1 MEQYDSLNE
10 KTKLVDVAMKYT
22 RGDIVKAKEMAGG
35 QYLDVIVVKGK
46 FLIEKKGLSGMFMA
60 YFNYIHEYIGHCSS
74 IISSKTT
81 LFEKMRVFD
90 DWKSL
95 NKDLLAFRQGA
106 DIIDSQNF
114 TYYLTDSFVGY
125 DVFPDVHEKN
135 LADLTTTINEII
147 AKSFNVDVV
156 KCQIELESTSSL
168 AMDLAGIKIDT
179 PGGATKEFSDITQ
192 EDDRIVKVEKEAKF
206 VIEGRAIVAPVKG
219 KNVSDLIPGDKI
231 MVVLNGR
238 DLVSEK
244 ILKMLNAYDGEGGRL
259 PVPGRLKAKIPLEK
273 GGTMLYTV
281 VAKGVL
287 AKIFEE
293 ENVKILL
300 DQSLEEVQA
309 ESIGI
314 ENRII
319 YIMGIIVGLII
330 LCGIILFQLL

>member
-1 MEQYDSLNE
+1 MEQYESLNE
-10 KTKLVDVAMKYT
+10 KTKMVDIAMKYT
-22 RGDIVKAKEMAGG
+22 RGDIVKAKEMSGG
-35 QYLDVIVVKGK
+35 QYLDIIVVKGK
-46 FLIEKKGLSGMFMA
+46 FLVEKKGLSGMFMA
-60 YFNYIHEYIGHCSS
+60 YFNYIHEYIASCSS

-95 NKDLLAFRQGA
+95 NKDLMAFRQGA

-125 DVFPDVHEKN
+125 DVFPDVQEKN
-135 LADLTTTINEII
+135 LDDLTRTITEII
-147 AKSFNVDVV
+147 AKSFNVDSV

-168 AMDLAGIKIDT
+168 ALDLAGIKIDI
-179 PGGATKEFSDITQ
+179 PGSAGKEISDIVQ
-192 EDDRIVKVEKEAKF
+192 EDDRIVKVESEAKY
-206 VIEGRAIVAPVKG
+206 VIEGKAIVAPVKG
-219 KNVSDLIPGDKI
+219 KNVIDLIPGDKI
-231 MVVLNGR
+231 RVVLSGR
-238 DLVSEK
+238 DLVSDK

-273 GGTMLYTV
+273 GGTMLYAV

-300 DQSLEEVQA
+300 DQSMEEVQSA
-309 ESIGI
+309 PSGF

-319 YIMGIIVGLII
+319 YIMGIVVGLII